1 MGSGTTTPVP
11 TSTPQPSG
19 RSRLHNSDPTSYRQ
33 HIQEGNVQNSFIG
46 VVGQVELQTSS
57 RAQPEPKNTN
67 TCDTTVFYPGEVPF
81 KNQGT
86 STSPIITEITRN
98 LPQQQTMGKGGKKR
112 VLKRIKSTHNYG
124 QAPAMMA
131 PVQHLYSHLGTQVQ
145 VGHTYSAQLV
155 VEMTILGKIV
165 NKITFCSRCRSRSHA
180 THNAEHL
187 PRQVRAITFVCT
199 VVASLTCFR

>member
-1 MGSGTTTPVP
+1 MNYKHH
-11 TSTPQPSG
+11 
-19 RSRLHNSDPTSYRQ
+19 LEHNQ
-33 HIQEGNVQNSFIG
+33 NQKIQIHVTQQYFT
-46 VVGQVELQTSS
+46 QVKFLSKIKELAHHQLL
-57 RAQPEPKNTN
+57 QKL
-67 TCDTTVFYPGEVPF
+67 
-81 KNQGT
+81 QGT
-86 STSPIITEITRN
+86 CPSSKLWAKEVR
-98 LPQQQTMGKGGKKR
+98 KG

-199 VVASLTCFR
+199 VVAKNMLQVIAQGSPVTTGRSLGQYQGTSTVLDHIS